1 MKHGKSRF
9 YSTRLLMAEFL
20 DGDNYFSKDLYL
32 LTERIK
38 PNVECNPIEIDL
50 LNSASFKFA

>member
-1 MKHGKSRF
+1 
-9 YSTRLLMAEFL
+9 MAEFL
-20 DGDNYFSKDLYL
+20 DSDNYFSKDLYL